1 MSRSTVLFSDSK
13 ALLIGPGFGYDEKY
27 NNIAPK
33 SVVLSLPDLTPLNCT
48 IPSIPERAVAGERT
62 MYYGYVGRYTSE
74 GLHLCGGRINGK
86 ESSSCY
92 LLTSTGLKDMP
103 GLLNK
108 RDDAAS
114 IMTPQGWWVTGIPT
128 PSTLGD

>member
-1 MSRSTVLFSDSK
+1 MFVDSK
-13 ALLIGPGFGYDEKY
+13 ELLIGPGYGYDGQFSLSLQ
-27 NNIAPK
+27 
-33 SVVLSLPDLTPLNCT
+33 SVVLSLPDCSELFYD
-48 IPSIPERAVAGERT
+48 G
-62 MYYGYVGRYTSE
+62 YYGYVGRYTSE

-92 LLTSTGLKDMP
+92 LLTTTGLKDMP

-128 PSTLGD
+128 SSTLCD

>member
-1 MSRSTVLFSDSK
+1 MFVDSK
-13 ALLIGPGFGYDEKY
+13 ELLIGPGYGYDGQFSLSLQ
-27 NNIAPK
+27 
-33 SVVLSLPDLTPLNCT
+33 SVVLSLPDCSELFYD
-48 IPSIPERAVAGERT
+48 G
-62 MYYGYVGRYTSE
+62 YYGYVGRYTSE

-103 GLLNK
+103 GLLSK

-128 PSTLGD
+128 SSTLCD